1 MKSCGHLRVRT
12 RSCTEHEAVCAS
24 KSANITLVAMSLRT
38 NPRSS
43 SFYPQGES
51 RSGNGCDRSLAYLE
65 SWKAMSLP
73 DNQGRPPARSK
84 KAPVRVKL
92 ERINCDV
99 GKLRPPDGDR
109 QAWID
114 RLKAVLGTAST
125 SSSMRPLSA
134 PGGSAPAQQ
143 RGVGDRG
150 ERRIGL
156 YRGRAAERG
165 NRMRDRSPNG
175 LRACGYNG
183 RSRPAWWGTWRRSPR
198 LGGSDSG
205 KSVVT
210 HFCDLGRDVTQV
222 EKRRIA
228 DHSDRKS
235 RSPRW
240 RSSGDRQC

>member
-1 MKSCGHLRVRT
+1 
-12 RSCTEHEAVCAS
+12 
-24 KSANITLVAMSLRT
+24 
-38 NPRSS
+38 
-43 SFYPQGES
+43 
-51 RSGNGCDRSLAYLE
+51 
-65 SWKAMSLP
+65 
-73 DNQGRPPARSK
+73 
-84 KAPVRVKL
+84 VRVKL

-183 RSRPAWWGTWRRSPR
+183 RSRPAWWGTWRAIATSWRQRQRQVGCHALFAILVETLRRLRS
-198 LGGSDSG
+198 GGSQVIRIEKVEVRDGGQAVIGNVKSQESG
-205 KSVVT
+205 Y
-210 HFCDLGRDVTQV
+210 
-222 EKRRIA
+222 E
-228 DHSDRKS
+228 
-235 RSPRW
+235 
-240 RSSGDRQC
+240 